1 MQLQRAVGAA
11 GSAGKVARRSKHV
24 LPDQQGIEMIRL
36 FAAATCLLAAGCAPG
51 ASKPTPVGLA
61 NPASTYC
68 VEQGGKLEIRK
79 EAKGDTGYCH
89 LPDGKVVEEWE
100 FFRARDK

>member
-1 MQLQRAVGAA
+1 MRLYAVAA
-11 GSAGKVARRSKHV
+11 CILVTS
-24 LPDQQGIEMIRL
+24 
-36 FAAATCLLAAGCAPG
+36 CAPG
-51 ASKPTPVGLA
+51 PAKQQPAELA